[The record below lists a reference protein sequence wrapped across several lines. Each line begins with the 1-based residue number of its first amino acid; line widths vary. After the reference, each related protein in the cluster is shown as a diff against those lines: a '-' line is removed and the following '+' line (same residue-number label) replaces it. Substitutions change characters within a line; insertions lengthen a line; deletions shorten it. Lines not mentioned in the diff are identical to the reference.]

1 MTPIER
7 AARAMYETVAP
18 EWDWADP
25 DAELMR
31 RMYRAN
37 AKAALQS
44 LRSPTDAM
52 CEAGGEHI
60 EQASHITVDALWTVM
75 MDAALEEDQ

>member
-7 AARAMYETVAP
+7 AARAMYDAVAP
-18 EWDWADP
+18 EWDWDDP
-25 DAELMR
+25 DAELLR

-52 CEAGGEHI
+52 CEAGGDHVD
-60 EQASHITVDALWTVM
+60 QAVRITVDALWTVM
-75 MDAALEEDQ
+75 MNAALEEDE